1 MTLPWVALRSRLGG
15 GQVLTPADAGAVS
28 ARSGPV
34 PSGPAR
40 FDRARLGW
48 NSRFDTVLPQAIVH
62 CATARD
68 VAETIAFADRY
79 GIELAVRSGGHC
91 FAGHSTGQGVVVDV
105 SPMRSVR
112 VYGDV
117 AAVGAGARLG
127 YAYERLDELGRTIPG
142 GTCPSVGITGLTL
155 GGGLGILGRRYG
167 VTSDRLTAAQV
178 VLASGDIIDCDERRH
193 PDLFW
198 ALRGAGAGNF
208 GIVTSLSF
216 RIVPW

>member
-112 VYGDV
+112 VTATSRPSAPVRGWDTPTNAWTSW
-117 AAVGAGARLG
+117 AARFPAAHARRS
-127 YAYERLDELGRTIPG
+127 ASPG
-142 GTCPSVGITGLTL
+142 
-155 GGGLGILGRRYG
+155 
-167 VTSDRLTAAQV
+167 
-178 VLASGDIIDCDERRH
+178 
-193 PDLFW
+193 
-198 ALRGAGAGNF
+198 
-208 GIVTSLSF
+208 
-216 RIVPW
+216 